1 MRGRAGCKEM
11 EAKAT
16 AKFVRVAPRKIR
28 QLVSEVEGRNVGQA
42 LDVLEYTPR
51 PVAKMVGKLIR
62 SAVSNAVNMEGRLD
76 VDDLYIKELSVG
88 DGPRM
93 KRWVPRARG
102 RATPIIK
109 RTSHITVIVAERES
123 ATDSEVG

>member
-1 MRGRAGCKEM
+1 M
-11 EAKAT
+11 EAKAV
-16 AKFVRVAPRKIR
+16 AKYVRVSPSKIR
-28 QLVSEVEGRNVGQA
+28 QLVSAVKGCNVGQA
-42 LDVLEYTPR
+42 LDLLDYTPR
-51 PVAKMVGKLIR
+51 PVAKTVGKLIR
-62 SAVSNAVNMEGRLD
+62 SAVSNAVNMEGRLE

-109 RTSHITVIVAERES
+109 RTSHITVVVAEREGKVE
-123 ATDSEVG
+123 SEIGRKHSPRR

>member
-1 MRGRAGCKEM
+1 MGTRDSYTKISSVFRS
-11 EAKAT
+11 
-16 AKFVRVAPRKIR
+16 PSKIR
-28 QLVSEVEGRNVGQA
+28 QLVAEVKGRNVGQA
-42 LDVLEYTPR
+42 LDLLDYTPR
-51 PVAKMVGKLIR
+51 PVAKTVGKLIR
-62 SAVSNAVNMEGRLD
+62 SAVANAVNMEGRVE

-109 RTSHITVIVAERES
+109 RTSHITVVVAERES
-123 ATDSEVG
+123 AVRSEVD

>member
-1 MRGRAGCKEM
+1 M
-11 EAKAT
+11 EAKAV
-16 AKFVRVAPRKIR
+16 AKYVRVSPRKVR
-28 QLVSEVEGRNVGQA
+28 QLVAEVEGQDIGQA
-42 LDVLEYTPR
+42 LDLLDYTPR
-51 PVAKMVGKLIR
+51 PVAKTLGKLIR
-62 SAVSNAVNMEGRLD
+62 AAVSNAVNMEGRLE

-109 RTSHITVIVAERES
+109 RTCHIKVVVAEREE
-123 ATDSEVG
+123 AAESEAD

>member
-1 MRGRAGCKEM
+1 M

-16 AKFVRVAPRKIR
+16 AKYVRVSPRKVR
-28 QLVSEVEGRNVGQA
+28 QLLDEVKGRNVGQA
-42 LDVLEYTPR
+42 LDILDYTPR
-51 PVAKMVGKLIR
+51 PVAKTVGKLIR
-62 SAVSNAVNMEGRLD
+62 SAVSNAVNIEGRID
-76 VDDLYIKELSVG
+76 VDDLYIKRLIVG

-109 RTSHITVIVAERES
+109 RTSHITVVVAEKEKAGAS
-123 ATDSEVG
+123 AEK

>member
-1 MRGRAGCKEM
+1 M

-16 AKFVRVAPRKIR
+16 AKYVRVSPRKVR
-28 QLVSEVEGRNVGQA
+28 QLVAQVRGRNVGKA
-42 LDVLEYTPR
+42 LDLLDYTPR
-51 PVAKMVGKLIR
+51 PVAKTVSKLIR
-62 SAVSNAVNMEGRLD
+62 SAVANAVNMEGRID
-76 VDDLYIKELSVG
+76 VDDLYIKLLVVG

-109 RTSHITVIVAERES
+109 RTSHITVVVAEKEG
-123 ATDSEVG
+123 AAAPAD

>member
-1 MRGRAGCKEM
+1 M

-16 AKFVRVAPRKIR
+16 AKYVRVAPRKIR
-28 QLVSEVEGRNVGQA
+28 QLVAEVEGRDVGRA
-42 LDVLEYTPR
+42 LDMLEYTPR
-51 PVAKMVGKLIR
+51 PVAKTVGKLIR
-62 SAVSNAVNMEGRLD
+62 SAVSNAVNMEGRLE

-109 RTSHITVIVAERES
+109 RTSHITVVVAEREG
-123 ATDSEVG
+123 AVESEGD

>member
-1 MRGRAGCKEM
+1 M
-11 EAKAT
+11 EAKAV
-16 AKFVRVAPRKIR
+16 AKYVRVSPRKVR
-28 QLVSEVEGRNVGQA
+28 QLIAQVEGQDIGRA
-42 LDVLEYTPR
+42 LDMLDYTPR
-51 PVAKMVGKLIR
+51 PVAKTVGKLIR
-62 SAVSNAVNMEGRLD
+62 SAVSNAVNIEGRIE

-109 RTSHITVIVAERES
+109 RTSHITVVVAEREGAIES
-123 ATDSEVG
+123 GTD

>member
-1 MRGRAGCKEM
+1 M
-11 EAKAT
+11 EAKAV
-16 AKFVRVAPRKIR
+16 AKYVRVSPRKIR
-28 QLVSEVEGRNVGQA
+28 QLVAEVKGRKVGHA
-42 LDVLEYTPR
+42 LDLLDYMPR
-51 PVAKMVGKLIR
+51 PVAKKVGKLIR
-62 SAVSNAVNMEGRLD
+62 SAVSNAVNMEGRLE

-109 RTSHITVIVAERES
+109 RTSHITVVVAEREGKVE
-123 ATDSEVG
+123 SEVDRKHSPRR